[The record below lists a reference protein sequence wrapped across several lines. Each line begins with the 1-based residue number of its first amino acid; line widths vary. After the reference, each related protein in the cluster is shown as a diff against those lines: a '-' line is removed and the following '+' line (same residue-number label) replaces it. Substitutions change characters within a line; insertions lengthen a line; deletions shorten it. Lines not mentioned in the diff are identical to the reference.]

1 MGKAKRAKLKK
12 ELEEQRRIEAEAK
25 RRADKKETVKIYTA
39 VVAVVLVVALIVG
52 SISILAVS
60 IKKTGNYLRD
70 TVVVST
76 ENFEVNNAMLSYLF
90 ADNFYMQ
97 KSYYDYYQSYFG
109 FNTSKSLKS
118 QKYGDNMT
126 WYDYFIEN
134 ALDNAASMLISCEGA
149 HAEGIEIDDKD
160 MILVEKEITAL
171 KNVAE
176 SLEMSLDD
184 YLSEY
189 YGLGVK
195 ENDVRDAL
203 KLYYLSTKYYYHQLD
218 SIDVTDADIKAYYDK
233 NEMDFLRVSYRV
245 YTVSALVES
254 GSTDAEKQA
263 AYKDAETA
271 ANALAAAKT
280 EEEFEKLLKDYLTDL
295 HKRDGSKDVTLED
308 IIKEVDATK
317 YGSASYSKDAEYSKW
332 LFADDTKVGDTKVI
346 KAGEGKYAVYMLT
359 SAKAREEYA
368 TKNVQHI
375 LFLEDEYESK
385 EECKKAAEAILA
397 EFNATDKSAAAFGD
411 LALKHSADTGSV
423 YLGGLYENITKGQMV
438 EEFEDWCF
446 DEKRKEGD
454 LEIIYTEAYGY
465 HIMYFAGDGD
475 AAWEAA
481 VRDTIVDEEYEEM
494 STLLIDAYKAE
505 VDASAAKKVP
515 DIN

>member
-25 RRADKKETVKIYTA
+25 HRAEKKETMKIYTA
-39 VVAVVLVVALIVG
+39 VIAVVLVVALIVG
-52 SISILAVS
+52 SVSVLVTS
-60 IKKTGNYLRD
+60 IKKTGNYLRN
-70 TVVVST
+70 TVSVSS
-76 ENFEVNNAMLSYLF
+76 ENYEINNAMLSYLF

-97 KSYYDYYQSYFG
+97 KSYFDYYQSYFG
-109 FNTSKSLKS
+109 FDTSKSLKS
-118 QKYGDNMT
+118 QSYGDDMT
-126 WYDYFIEN
+126 WYDYFLES

-149 HAEGIEIDDKD
+149 RAEGIDIDEKD

-171 KNVAE
+171 KDVAE
-176 SLEMSLDD
+176 GLDMSMDD

-195 ENDVRDAL
+195 ESDVRDAL

-218 SIDVTDADIKAYYDK
+218 SIEVTDADINAYYDA

-245 YTVSALVES
+245 YTVSAIVES
-254 GSTDAEKQA
+254 DFTDAEKQK
-263 AYKDAETA
+263 AYNDAEAA

-280 EEEFEKLLKDYLTDL
+280 EEEFDELLQDYLTDL
-295 HKRDGSKDVTLED
+295 HKRDGSTGVSLED
-308 IIKEVDATK
+308 IVEEIDDTK
-317 YGSASYSKDAEYSKW
+317 YESASYSEDSEYSEW
-332 LFADDTKVGDTKVI
+332 LFADDTNVGDTKVI
-346 KAGEGKYAVYMLT
+346 ETDDGEYAVYMLT
-359 SAKAREEYA
+359 AAKAREEYA
-368 TKNVQHI
+368 TKSVRHI
-375 LFLEDEYESK
+375 LFLESEYESK
-385 EECKKAAEAILA
+385 EACLAAAEAILA
-397 EFNATDKSAAAFGD
+397 EFKATDMTVAEFGD

-446 DEKRKEGD
+446 DETREEGD
-454 LEIIYTEAYGY
+454 VEIVYTESYGY

-475 AAWEAA
+475 AAWAAA
-481 VRDTIVDEEYEEM
+481 VRDAIIDEEYEEM

-505 VDASAAKKVP
+505 VDSSAAKKIP